1 MHTTASDL
9 ETIRHIETDKQAGRQ
24 RDGQRDSQTD
34 RQAGTSTDHVTL
46 SSSVKLQAISR
57 VVGEWVVGFV
67 G

>member
-1 MHTTASDL
+1 MHTTAFDM

-46 SSSVKLQAISR
+46 SSSVKLHAISR